1 MVFKF
6 DDENM
11 KLKNMNYKMLV
22 LFVCYVD
29 FEFFIEGIE
38 IWEKKIRKEFYKW
51 IWEIWVFRILFFFCK
66 WESEKEVW

>member
-6 DDENM
+6 NDENV

-29 FEFFIEGIE
+29 FEFFIERIE
-38 IWEKKIRKEFYKW
+38 I
-51 IWEIWVFRILFFFCK
+51 
-66 WESEKEVW
+66 